1 MIDVKANGLSFRVKI
16 EGPASAPT
24 ILLSNSLGTSLAM
37 WDPQV
42 VALAQD
48 YRVVRYDCRGQ
59 GGSTVPAGPYS
70 VAQLGGDV
78 LAIMDALDIKKAHWC
93 GLSLGG
99 MIGQWLG
106 ANAPSRFDKI
116 ILANTTCYYPN
127 PAFWLDRIQTV
138 KDGGLASIAERVIA
152 GWLTAD
158 FRNKEPSVAERMKAM
173 LLAAPQ
179 DGYIATCEALS
190 SLDQRD
196 LLLKIKSPT
205 LVIAGRQ
212 DASTPPKNAEFI
224 VSQIPGA
231 RLSILDAA
239 HISNVEQSNAFSKAV
254 LEFFKQ

>member
-1 MIDVKANGLSFRVKI
+1 MIDVEANGLSFRVKI

-24 ILLSNSLGTSLAM
+24 ILLSNSLGTSLEM
-37 WDPQV
+37 WHPQV
-42 VALAQD
+42 SALTQN

-78 LAIMDALDIKKAHWC
+78 LAIMDALDIKKVHWC

-106 ANAPSRFDKI
+106 AMAPSRIDKL
-116 ILANTTCYYPN
+116 ILSNTTCYYPN

-138 KDGGLASIAERVIA
+138 KDGGLGSIAERVIA
-152 GWLTAD
+152 GWLTTD
-158 FRNKEPSVAERMKAM
+158 FRNKETSVAERMKAM
-173 LLAAPQ
+173 LLATPE

-190 SLDQRD
+190 ALDQRD
-196 LLLKIKSPT
+196 LLPKIESQT
-205 LVIAGRQ
+205 LVIAGRR
-212 DASTPPKNAEFI
+212 DGSTPPAESEFI

-231 RLSILDAA
+231 KLSILDAA
-239 HISNVEQSNAFSKAV
+239 HMSNVEQSSAFSSAV
-254 LEFFKQ
+254 LEFFTQ